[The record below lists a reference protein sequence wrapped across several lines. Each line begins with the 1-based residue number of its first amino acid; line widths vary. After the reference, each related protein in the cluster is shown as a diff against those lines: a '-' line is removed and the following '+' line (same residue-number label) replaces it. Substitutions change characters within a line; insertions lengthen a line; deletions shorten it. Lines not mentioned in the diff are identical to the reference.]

1 MSQSR
6 NLTKD
11 MMQIENIYQS
21 VLEETYKHAEVSHDK
36 KDIVPIIKNTGP
48 KAADNFKADKVDTED
63 LTDNEE
69 ENNVYEPSK
78 FSQKSGKVAKESI
91 NNSVMSNDNI
101 FDKLYKTVME
111 GEEVENFDIEDT
123 GEIDDTPEEV
133 GEETISV
140 QLSPMHVEALLDLL
154 AQVEEQLG
162 DEEGG
167 DELEDFDDEEE
178 DDFLAEAPTALETA
192 PDGVS
197 KLTGKNNK
205 VGNLKAKGGQA
216 DSGSVK
222 EDGDPKPA
230 ADGVAKLTS
239 TAAGSNKVGAT
250 GEWGG

>member
-21 VLEETYKHAEVSHDK
+21 VLEETYKHEEVSHDK

-48 KAADNFKADKVDTED
+48 DAADNFKSDKVDTED
-63 LTDNEE
+63 MTDNEE

-111 GEEVENFDIEDT
+111 GDEVEDFGIEDT
-123 GEIDDTPEEV
+123 GDFDEAPEEDT
-133 GEETISV
+133 EETISV

-154 AQVEEQLG
+154 AQVEDQLG
-162 DEEGG
+162 DDDGE
-167 DELEDFDDEEE
+167 ELEDLDEGDEEE
-178 DDFLAEAPTALETA
+178 YIAEAPTALETA

-197 KLTGKNNK
+197 KLTGKNNR
-205 VGNLKAKGGQA
+205 VGKLKAK
-216 DSGSVK
+216 SGTAATGDVK

-239 TAAGSNKVGAT
+239 TAAGSNKMGAT